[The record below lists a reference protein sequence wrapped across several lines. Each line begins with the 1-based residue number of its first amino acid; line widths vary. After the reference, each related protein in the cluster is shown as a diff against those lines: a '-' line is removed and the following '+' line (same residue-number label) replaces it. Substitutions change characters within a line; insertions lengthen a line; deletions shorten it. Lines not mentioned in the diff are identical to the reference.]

1 MSQGNHR
8 TARLGAALLAASLC
22 GCVVNE
28 HRVGLGATGSGSQ
41 SMRQYYILF
50 GLFRTNE
57 VDVQRLASDLT
68 SYTIRSEYSWFDL
81 LIQPLLLP
89 LTMTSRTVTVDK

>member
-1 MSQGNHR
+1 MVQGNHR
-8 TARLGAALLAASLC
+8 IARLGAALLALGLA

-57 VDVQRLASDLT
+57 VDVQRMASDLT
-68 SYTIRSEYSWFDL
+68 SYTIRSEYSFTDFL
-81 LIQPLLLP
+81 LLPLLLP
-89 LTMTSRTVTVDK
+89 FTMTSRTVTVDK